1 MFPSETGCG
10 RDINVW
16 RNLILT
22 LKNGPVVTNMENYSD
37 RGMTLE
43 LQEVEED
50 EGEEGHTCSTTSLLM
65 NLISVKR

>member
-1 MFPSETGCG
+1 
-10 RDINVW
+10 
-16 RNLILT
+16 
-22 LKNGPVVTNMENYSD
+22 MEHYSD